1 MLASKWGTLI
11 LAAVLVIN
19 IGSSSA
25 WNIFPSSLTKASIGN
40 FTREKLASL
49 KNHRNRLIGEMTGT
63 KAVVNSTR
71 TTESETLVENLSSAA
86 PTTQTPWTPSPTEE
100 VDLSNSTLPLISR
113 ESLLQE
119 LQQILPN
126 KDEVFNKIN
135 EVGDK
140 LVEMKER
147 LEPENFDPRL
157 HLIESLMKSSHVTKV
172 VNSIQDLGILKKR
185 TGESIQARS
194 GGDEDFVS
202 DQEPVT
208 KYHYHSKPVTASQI
222 ISDRMGY
229 EAGYENGS
237 PRSDEDGGDIM
248 RKGYYLDDD
257 EAVSDLLTAA
267 GSQVAR
273 GHNGHSTSRGDH
285 YGGGYG
291 HGHGGDSGGGLSDPF
306 TILGGLAF
314 LTYLAML
321 IQQQMA
327 AMPATPGRGRETL
340 KMNEDTISKTIPLIL
355 AKLKL
360 TDKHRL
366 TSLATD
372 LQKKMMSSPHHS
384 PPPKIIVQSPI
395 ARKITTKT
403 SPCSNLCQILGK
415 LKKTLPTTNP

>member
-135 EVGDK
+135 
-140 LVEMKER
+140 
-147 LEPENFDPRL
+147 ENFDPRL

>member
-147 LEPENFDPRL
+147 LEPEVKKYLTEKYNSFLNNLIPYSETIGVPTYVLNSLKIPQNFDPRL

-229 EAGYENGS
+229 EAGYENG
-237 PRSDEDGGDIM
+237 R
-248 RKGYYLDDD
+248 
-257 EAVSDLLTAA
+257 
-267 GSQVAR
+267 
-273 GHNGHSTSRGDH
+273 
-285 YGGGYG
+285 
-291 HGHGGDSGGGLSDPF
+291 
-306 TILGGLAF
+306 
-314 LTYLAML
+314 
-321 IQQQMA
+321 
-327 AMPATPGRGRETL
+327 
-340 KMNEDTISKTIPLIL
+340 
-355 AKLKL
+355 
-360 TDKHRL
+360 
-366 TSLATD
+366 
-372 LQKKMMSSPHHS
+372 
-384 PPPKIIVQSPI
+384 
-395 ARKITTKT
+395 
-403 SPCSNLCQILGK
+403 
-415 LKKTLPTTNP
+415 